1 MYVYCGSAGFGHF
14 LSSIERYTLSQAKWD
29 IVHIYNP
36 SPFWKRRSQ
45 IHALQMPDSNI
56 YVFGEW
62 HSNHASFRLT
72 HGARHSLMIS
82 GVQWTKTAP
91 GTGCQFGACLWEDK
105 PFCVE
110 RNKAGLGVSYFKV
123 EEGRWKEWDGMMPGN
138 IDKVISAVERRDMKD
153 PPETESSI
161 GSPVAS
167 PKNAKYGRK
176 F

>member
-1 MYVYCGSAGFGHF
+1 
-14 LSSIERYTLSQAKWD
+14 
-29 IVHIYNP
+29 
-36 SPFWKRRSQ
+36 
-45 IHALQMPDSNI
+45 MPDSNI

-62 HSNHASFRLT
+62 YGNHASFRLT

-91 GTGCQFGACLWEDK
+91 GTGCQFGACLWDDK

-110 RNKAGLGVSYFKV
+110 RNKAGIGVSYFNI
-123 EEGRWKEWDGMMPGN
+123 EEGKWKEWEGTMPGN
-138 IDKVISAVERRDMKD
+138 IEKVVNAVNKRDAKE
-153 PPETESSI
+153 PNETESSI

-167 PKNAKYGRK
+167 PKHGKYGRK